1 MLLLATLVNF
11 YLNAFGIFNVENQSF
26 TNNISF
32 LSIFSI
38 LFCVSYSYFTM
49 LAICQSLKG
58 LKFYPAFKITV
69 IS

>member
-1 MLLLATLVNF
+1 MS
-11 YLNAFGIFNVENQSF
+11 FGIFNVENQSF

-38 LFCVSYSYFTM
+38 LLLVFLIQYFTM